1 MPFQVPG
8 IATVRPPIHTG
19 AAADPHLPSST
30 PPTRTPEHR
39 SMGVLFSMRHRGAGG
54 AAARAR
60 SIVARFGVTPT
71 PMEERLRRFDALT
84 AEFGVRP
91 SWAVT
96 ACVLDRNRRAM
107 LHFAERGVEFA
118 IHGLVHDDHSRR
130 SLEEQRASIARAAEL
145 FRAAGVPYRGFR
157 GPFLRGNSATEQ
169 VVRDL
174 GLLYHSTQPVVFDT
188 APPLEPRAEA
198 AFRRTLRH
206 LYAGAVDAHAMAV
219 RPSLRGGVIHIPVAL
234 LDDEIMVER
243 LRLSPEQQSAVWLAT
258 LDATW
263 ERGELFTVQLH
274 PERTDECAAALAAVL
289 AEARARRP
297 AVWIATLE
305 RIAEWW
311 RRRARTR
318 LEVMPLEN
326 GRYRVRMEGDPAA
339 TLLVRGLPGVDAQPW
354 HGADRV
360 ARAAEFEAAAGRKPV
375 VGVSA
380 RTPSSVLAFLAEE
393 GFPAERGEDPARFG
407 AWVDVRG
414 DVNEKHVLNVVEA
427 STGPLVRLGRW
438 PAGAR
443 SALSVTGDID
453 CMTLQDFALRL
464 WETRR

>member
-1 MPFQVPG
+1 
-8 IATVRPPIHTG
+8 
-19 AAADPHLPSST
+19 
-30 PPTRTPEHR
+30 
-39 SMGVLFSMRHRGAGG
+39 MGLFFSMHDRGAGG

-60 SIVARFGVTPT
+60 SIVARFGVTAS
-71 PMEERLRRFDALT
+71 PMEERLRRFDELT

-96 ACVLDRNRRAM
+96 ACILDRNRRAM
-107 LHFAERGVEFA
+107 QRFAERGVDFA
-118 IHGLVHDDHSRR
+118 IHGLVHDDHSLR
-130 SLEEQRASIARAAEL
+130 SLDEQRASIARAAEV

-157 GPFLRGNSATEQ
+157 CPFLRGNQATDQ

-174 GLLYHSTQPVVFDT
+174 GMLYHSTQPVVFNT
-188 APPLEPRAEA
+188 APALGARAEE

-206 LYAGAVDAHAMAV
+206 LYSGAMDADTVAV
-219 RPSLRGGVIHIPVAL
+219 RPALRAGVIHIPVAL
-234 LDDEIMVER
+234 PDDEIMVDR
-243 LRLSPEQQSAVWLAT
+243 LRLDQARQTAVWLAT

-263 ERGELFTVQLH
+263 RRGELFTVQLH
-274 PERTDECAAALAAVL
+274 PERMDECAAALAATL
-289 AEARARRP
+289 GEARARRP

-311 RRRARTR
+311 RRRARTL
-318 LEVMPLEN
+318 LEVMPLED

-339 TLLVRGLPGVDAQPW
+339 TLLVRGLPGVDAEPW
-354 HGADRV
+354 YGADGV
-360 ARAAEFEAAAGRKPV
+360 ARAAEFEVAVNRKPV

-380 RTPSSVLAFLAEE
+380 RTPSAVLGFLAEE

-407 AWVDVRG
+407 AWVDV
-414 DVNEKHVLNVVEA
+414 DAAANEKQVLAIVEA
-427 STGPLVRLGRW
+427 STGPLVRLSRW

-453 CMTLQDFALRL
+453 SMTIQDFALRL